1 MLTRVLRTVPLDRI
15 DGRSQVGAAIR
26 RVRQELVTQLGGDV
40 TPAQSILID
49 EVARKAVI
57 CRAVG
62 EWILVQQSL
71 ILEGPLGEKGD
82 ARILE
87 AVMQHDKLT
96 ATLANLL
103 ERLGLQRTARP
114 VDLAGALAA
123 MHRDHQPLEARDENN
138 PTVPTRPKES

>member
-15 DGRSQVGAAIR
+15 DGRSQIGASLR
-26 RVRQELVTQLGGDV
+26 RIRQELVTQLGGDV
-40 TPAQSILID
+40 SPAQRILID
-49 EVARKAVI
+49 EIAPKAVI

-62 EWILVQQSL
+62 EWILTQQSL
-71 ILEGPLGEKGD
+71 MLEGPLGERGD

-96 ATLANLL
+96 ATLAAML
-103 ERLGLQRTARP
+103 ERLGLERKAKT

-123 MHRDHQPLEARDENN
+123 MHRQ
-138 PTVPTRPKES
+138 S